1 MNNRYEIEKNC
12 FSFKIDGVE
21 QDLKAAH
28 TKTVTD
34 GSTVTDIYEFGSIR
48 VTNVKKYYDG
58 FDGVEWVNYFE
69 NTGDTASPIISDIF
83 DADISLPLGD
93 FEEIPRS
100 RWSWSPKKENALAV
114 YTPTGSSHGASDFE
128 CLTGKSLNA
137 KMTNWLTGD
146 GELFFESKT
155 GRSSDTDTA
164 PFFNLNNANAD

>member
-1 MNNRYEIEKNC
+1 MNNRYEIGKNC
-12 FSFKIDGVE
+12 FSFKIDGTA

-34 GSTVTDIYEFGSIR
+34 SSTVTDIYEFGNIR

-69 NTGDTASPIISDIF
+69 NTGDAASPIISDIF

-100 RWSWSPKKENALAV
+100 RWSWSPKKKTPLRYIRRQGQATAHRTLNVLQEN
-114 YTPTGSSHGASDFE
+114 S
-128 CLTGKSLNA
+128 LTQK
-137 KMTNWLTGD
+137 
-146 GELFFESKT
+146 
-155 GRSSDTDTA
+155 
-164 PFFNLNNANAD
+164 